1 MFPNPQSALPLP
13 PHPSLERYKKLA
25 KELIKACKSG
35 DEGAV
40 GNWAERWI
48 RTLTELAGRKST
60 RVSSAEGDLLA
71 NTIEDFARRRMR
83 GSEAAGKKCA
93 LADAQFVIVRSH
105 GFESWPKFAK
115 HLEELARKS
124 SLPSRFEAAADAIV
138 SGDAATLKRLL
149 GEDQKLVR
157 AISTREHSA
166 TLLHYASANGV
177 EGYRQKTPANIVEIT
192 EMLLNAVP
200 KLMPQLRCTAA
211 DARLWGWRRLASI
224 PSALAYRKHCSRR
237 FWIMVP
243 VLSSLPLQATSNP
256 L

>member
-1 MFPNPQSALPLP
+1 MKAKEVPAR
-13 PHPSLERYKKLA
+13 PSLEQYKKQA
-25 KELIKACKSG
+25 KDLVKAYKSG
-35 DEGAV
+35 ES
-40 GNWAERWI
+40 ETI
-48 RTLTELAGRKST
+48 RRIKE
-60 RVSSAEGDLLA
+60 
-71 NTIEDFARRRMR
+71 FHPH
-83 GSEAAGKKCA
+83 AGKLLDSGA
-93 LADAQFVIVRSH
+93 LKAGFGLAYAQIIIAREH